1 MRGRLPLG
9 AGRGMGTGAGS
20 GRGPVGTFFGAS
32 IACRIIGRSHKV
44 TARWGAVRADRLSP
58 PELGERRRHGGKGW
72 EPMEVFEA
80 IRTMLAVR
88 QYQDRPVPDEV
99 LRRVLEA
106 GRLTASGMNAQPWHF
121 IVVRD
126 RETLRQLGALAK
138 TGPYIAQAPLAI
150 AVAVDRSRLAV
161 SDASRAIH
169 SMLLTA
175 WADGVGGNWVG
186 FGGLDDIKPV
196 LGIPEELDLL
206 AILPLGYP
214 AAEVGRGKKERKPLA
229 EVVSRERYGQPFTQ
243 VSDVRRYDGVSG
255 G

>member
-1 MRGRLPLG
+1 
-9 AGRGMGTGAGS
+9 
-20 GRGPVGTFFGAS
+20 
-32 IACRIIGRSHKV
+32 
-44 TARWGAVRADRLSP
+44 
-58 PELGERRRHGGKGW
+58 
-72 EPMEVFEA
+72 MEVFEA

-121 IVVRD
+121 IVVQD

-138 TGPYIAQAPLAI
+138 TGPYIAQAPVAI

-229 EVVSRERYGQPFTQ
+229 EVVSRERYGEPFA
-243 VSDVRRYDGVSG
+243 
-255 G
+255 